1 VCLVIALAFVGTQR
15 PVYSAFTL
23 VSQWKLDEGTGTTT
37 RDSVGNRTGTLTNG
51 AKWTTAQSS
60 AAASLDGV
68 NDYITLPSLE
78 VTGSTLSITAWVK
91 NTSFPSGVS
100 QRFISKAVDT
110 SEAQTYWMLAQTN
123 NGQNRL
129 LFRLKSGNVTKSLIA
144 STGNLPL
151 NMWYHVAATYDG
163 ARMRLYLNG
172 AEVGSVAKTG
182 TLSRGSGVP
191 VQIGRSPE
199 GSNYLRGAI
208 DDVRIYSSTL
218 SKYEVS
224 RVMAAAGS
232 SAPAP
237 PTNQAPSVS
246 LSNPANGASF
256 AAGSTVTVSATAGDT
271 DGTVSRVQFYD
282 GSTLIGTDTTS
293 PYSMSWSSVAAGSHT
308 LKAVA
313 TDNKGAT
320 TTSATR
326 TVTATTSTS
335 PSNQPPSISLT
346 APSSGAVFNAP
357 ASIALSATASD
368 ADGSIA
374 RVEFYNGTTR
384 LGTDTSSPYS
394 FSWSGVVAGSYSV
407 KAVAY
412 DNAGGI
418 TSSST
423 RDLTVR
429 SANLPTTAVFQP
441 SANYQ
446 TTVNHYVLEI
456 FPLGADTRV
465 ANPVASQDLG
475 KPAVANSECRVDI
488 AATIQALPPGTY
500 VATVTAIG
508 NGGSSQSAPSPQF
521 SR

>member
-1 VCLVIALAFVGTQR
+1 
-15 PVYSAFTL
+15 
-23 VSQWKLDEGTGTTT
+23 
-37 RDSVGNRTGTLTNG
+37 
-51 AKWTTAQSS
+51 
-60 AAASLDGV
+60 
-68 NDYITLPSLE
+68 
-78 VTGSTLSITAWVK
+78 
-91 NTSFPSGVS
+91 
-100 QRFISKAVDT
+100 
-110 SEAQTYWMLAQTN
+110 
-123 NGQNRL
+123 
-129 LFRLKSGNVTKSLIA
+129 
-144 STGNLPL
+144 
-151 NMWYHVAATYDG
+151 
-163 ARMRLYLNG
+163 
-172 AEVGSVAKTG
+172 
-182 TLSRGSGVP
+182 
-191 VQIGRSPE
+191 
-199 GSNYLRGAI
+199 
-208 DDVRIYSSTL
+208 
-218 SKYEVS
+218 
-224 RVMAAAGS
+224 MAAAGS